1 MERIGMMTRM
11 SPKAVPHTSHA
22 TKSTSS
28 ACAVAT
34 PQTEETIVDQTAFA
48 RDMARMVP
56 SQYGERAWIVNGK
69 VTSTNPSSIPKGS
82 SSPSSTSSSSAISS
96 TSSSGSTNSATA
108 AAGQGASPSPGP
120 DGEGTPVGAIA
131 GGVVGGVVVLALLAG
146 AIVFFRRRA
155 KKDRQTHQQSHTSA
169 SNTHNHSPHAQTTSR
184 AMSEA
189 PQYGNKEPEKF
200 RSEVAGTERYEMGP
214 QAKEKPW
221 RQELE

>member
-1 MERIGMMTRM
+1 MARELYRSNMGQPLLREALHFWSGRQGQPIWCCG
-11 SPKAVPHTSHA
+11 SNN
-22 TKSTSS
+22 S
-28 ACAVAT
+28 ACCGT
-34 PQTEETIVDQTAFA
+34 PEAK
-48 RDMARMVP
+48 
-56 SQYGERAWIVNGK
+56 WIVNGK
-69 VTSTNPSSIPKGS
+69 VTSTNPNSIPKGS
-82 SSPSSTSSSSAISS
+82 SSPSSTSSSSSATSSTS
-96 TSSSGSTNSATA
+96 TSSSSSNSATA
-108 AAGQGASPSPGP
+108 AAGQGASPTPGP

-131 GGVVGGVVVLALLAG
+131 GGVFGGVVVLALLAG

-189 PQYGNKEPEKF
+189 PPYGNKEPEKF

-221 RQELE
+221 RLELE